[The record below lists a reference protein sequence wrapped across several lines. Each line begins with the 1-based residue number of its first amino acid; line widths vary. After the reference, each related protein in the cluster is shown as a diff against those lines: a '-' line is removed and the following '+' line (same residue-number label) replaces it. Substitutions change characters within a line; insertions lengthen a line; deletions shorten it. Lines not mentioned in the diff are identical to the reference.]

1 MAGYTGTPETN
12 DLLQQL
18 MAVLEKNRND
28 RQATEQ
34 SEARLNASSG
44 FAAGLSKGMAGKE
57 KPAAET
63 TAPTPAASSPAART
77 PGVGARFAELYNKYD
92 KDGYIKGGGQP
103 QTYKNIVDAA
113 RQEQANE
120 AMLPSNAQY
129 SPPPDAGAL
138 EEQKKRF
145 TQRLMMERGQT
156 GGPLGGAGTP
166 PPSNMPTAAGVDPA
180 VVDAVSQ
187 SGGPVPQMNPSA
199 PQAPAQGFPQP
210 SLQQPDLAML
220 DWAAARQARGM

>member
-18 MAVLEKNRND
+18 MAVLEKNRNE

-34 SEARLNASSG
+34 ESARLNASSG
-44 FAAGLSKGMAGKE
+44 FAAGLDKGLANR
-57 KPAAET
+57 KPESAA
-63 TAPTPAASSPAART
+63 ASAPAASPTAKN
-77 PGVGARFAELYNKYD
+77 PGVGARYAELYNKYD

-103 QTYKNIVDAA
+103 QTYKNVVDAA

-120 AMLPSNAQY
+120 AFLPSNAEYQ
-129 SPPPDAGAL
+129 PPTDAGAL

-156 GGPLGGAGTP
+156 GGPLGGAGAP
-166 PPSNMPTAAGVDPA
+166 PPSNTPTTAGMDQGVIDS
-180 VVDAVSQ
+180 VSG
-187 SGGPVPQMNPSA
+187 SGGPVPQMGPPAA
-199 PQAPAQGFPQP
+199 PPAAQGAVMPNP
-210 SLQQPDLAML
+210 TQPDFAML

>member
-18 MAVLEKNRND
+18 MAVLEKNRNE

-34 SEARLNASSG
+34 ESARLNASSG
-44 FAAGLSKGMAGKE
+44 FAAGLDKGMAGKE
-57 KPAAET
+57 KPAASAAAT
-63 TAPTPAASSPAART
+63 PTSATSAAKN
-77 PGVGARFAELYNKYD
+77 PGIGARYAELYNKYD

-103 QTYKNIVDAA
+103 QTYKNVVDAA
-113 RQEQANE
+113 RQERANE
-120 AMLPSNAQY
+120 AFLPSNAQY
-129 SPPPDAGAL
+129 SPPTDAGAL

-156 GGPLGGAGTP
+156 GGPLGGAGAP
-166 PPSNMPTAAGVDPA
+166 PPSNTPTTAGMDQGVIDS
-180 VVDAVSQ
+180 VSG
-187 SGGPVPQMNPSA
+187 SGGPVPQMGPPAAA
-199 PQAPAQGFPQP
+199 PVAQGAVMPTP
-210 SLQQPDLAML
+210 TQPDLAML